1 MTYFYETLH
10 GTDEADAEAASTT
23 LVFQSINSLHH
34 KLQTMKN
41 DIEQTSIKSI
51 NQAAFVNLESLL
63 VVLELALGIAVNCDN
78 TESIIGN
85 FTEKLD
91 EQTLDDLMQIT
102 QDVLQKYGK
111 KDADATDM
119 SMSQTMPDSSQVGET
134 LIDDMGYN
142 QAQNRSQTKGGAGA
156 SMTIN
161 THDRG
166 EDDGDPDALDRGD
179 GGADR
184 SRDDGR
190 PRTPRSAR
198 RNANNKS
205 GMDVSLDAG
214 YMNRVDEIEDQN
226 RN

>member
-1 MTYFYETLH
+1 
-10 GTDEADAEAASTT
+10 
-23 LVFQSINSLHH
+23 
-34 KLQTMKN
+34 MKN

-51 NQAAFVNLESLL
+51 NQAAFVNMESLL

-78 TESIIGN
+78 TEAIIGN

-119 SMSQTMPDSSQVGET
+119 SLSQTMPDSSQVGET
-134 LIDDMGYN
+134 MIDDMGYN
-142 QAQNRSQTKGGAGA
+142 QAQKSSYKASGPGA
-156 SMTIN
+156 SMSIN
-161 THDRG
+161 VHDRG
-166 EDDGDPDALDRGD
+166 DDDGDQDGLNRGD
-179 GGADR
+179 TSDSRPGADD
-184 SRDDGR
+184 SRNK
-190 PRTPRSAR
+190 TPRSAR
-198 RNANNKS
+198 RNNPNKS
-205 GMDVSLDAG
+205 GMDISLDAG

>member
-10 GTDEADAEAASTT
+10 GTDESDADAASNT
-23 LVFQSINSLHH
+23 LVFQSINSLQHR
-34 KLQTMKN
+34 LQTMKN

-51 NQAAFVNLESLL
+51 NQAAFVNMESLL

-119 SMSQTMPDSSQVGET
+119 SMS
-134 LIDDMGYN
+134 
-142 QAQNRSQTKGGAGA
+142 
-156 SMTIN
+156 
-161 THDRG
+161 
-166 EDDGDPDALDRGD
+166 
-179 GGADR
+179 
-184 SRDDGR
+184 
-190 PRTPRSAR
+190 
-198 RNANNKS
+198 
-205 GMDVSLDAG
+205 
-214 YMNRVDEIEDQN
+214 
-226 RN
+226 